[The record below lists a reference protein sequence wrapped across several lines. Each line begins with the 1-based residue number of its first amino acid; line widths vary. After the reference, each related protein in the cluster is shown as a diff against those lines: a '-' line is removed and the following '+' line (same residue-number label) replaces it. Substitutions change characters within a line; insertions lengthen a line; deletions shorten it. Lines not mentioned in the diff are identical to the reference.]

1 MTAKN
6 GFIEAICISARKG
19 VLKKA
24 VEQALFE
31 KNWGIRQDAHAGVW
45 HRQVSLLAG
54 ESIDAVRKKIPG
66 LRHGV
71 FAENLVT
78 RNVELA
84 ELTIGDRLCLGR
96 DVVLEVTQIGKKC
109 HNDGC
114 VIKKKTG
121 DCIMPREGLFCK
133 VVKGGDV
140 KVGNSCAPCGFNA
153 EKCITNPKKG
163 GEWE

>member
-1 MTAKN
+1 MPKTN
-6 GFIEAICISARKG
+6 GHIEAICISAKKG

-31 KNWGIRQDAHAGVW
+31 ENWGIRQDAHAGVW
-45 HRQVSLLAG
+45 HRQISLLAG

-78 RNVELA
+78 RDIDLA
-84 ELTIGDRLCLGR
+84 ELTIGDRLCLGN

-114 VIKKKTG
+114 IIKKTTG
-121 DCIMPREGLFCK
+121 DCIMPREGLFCR
-133 VVKGGDV
+133 VITGGEV
-140 KVGNSCAPCGFNA
+140 KVGNRCMPCGFNE
-153 EKCITNPKKG
+153 EKCTN
-163 GEWE
+163 